1 MDEHDRLSS
10 NQQVKKHCTGNFQCI
25 IMYEN
30 VCYNVESYV
39 VHASLHVHVCIYNN
53 LCTCTLS

>member
-10 NQQVKKHCTGNFQCI
+10 NQQVKKHCTGNFQYI

-30 VCYNVESYV
+30 VCYNVE
-39 VHASLHVHVCIYNN
+39 
-53 LCTCTLS
+53 